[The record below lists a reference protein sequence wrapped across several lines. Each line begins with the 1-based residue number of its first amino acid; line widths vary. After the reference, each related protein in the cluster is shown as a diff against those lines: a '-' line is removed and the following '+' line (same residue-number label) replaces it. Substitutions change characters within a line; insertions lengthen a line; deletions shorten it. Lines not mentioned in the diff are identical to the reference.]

1 MLFCIFISY
10 SKFKKVFHFINC
22 FIWLSLS
29 LSLSISSL
37 FMADNWLSTVID
49 LLLNKNE
56 RINTQIY
63 EQVGEPK
70 LTDER
75 RNEWSK

>member
-1 MLFCIFISY
+1 
-10 SKFKKVFHFINC
+10 
-22 FIWLSLS
+22 
-29 LSLSISSL
+29 
-37 FMADNWLSTVID
+37 MADNWRSTVIA

-63 EQVGEPK
+63 EQAGEPK

>member
-1 MLFCIFISY
+1 MLFCIFINY
-10 SKFKKVFHFINC
+10 SKFKNVFHFINC
-22 FIWLSLS
+22 FIW

-37 FMADNWLSTVID
+37 FMADNWLSTVIA

-63 EQVGEPK
+63 EQAGEPK

-75 RNEWSK
+75 RNGWWK

>member
-1 MLFCIFISY
+1 MLFCIVINY

-29 LSLSISSL
+29 LSISSL
-37 FMADNWLSTVID
+37 FMADNWLSTVIA
-49 LLLNKNE
+49 LLLDKNE

-63 EQVGEPK
+63 EQAGEPK

>member
-22 FIWLSLS
+22 FIWLSF
-29 LSLSISSL
+29 SISSL
-37 FMADNWLSTVID
+37 FMADNWLSTVIA

-63 EQVGEPK
+63 EQAGEPK